1 MKIIIKFVCTLS
13 LLFIYGCS
21 MITPEPEVVITTEPM
36 LTMPDEEG
44 TTDRV
49 ESEDSLDVRQMSN
62 DEYALDEYLIY
73 FDYNKYDLK
82 EDSEKVINSYINYMK
97 KNGSSN
103 IIIEGHA
110 DERGSRAYNLALGE
124 KRADAVKEIFLLNNI
139 SDTRIET
146 VSYGEEKPVVDAYS
160 EESHS
165 LNRRVELKF
174 KK

>member
-1 MKIIIKFVCTLS
+1 MKIIIKFICTLS

-62 DEYALDEYLIY
+62 EEYALDEYLIY

-97 KNGSSN
+97 
-103 IIIEGHA
+103 
-110 DERGSRAYNLALGE
+110 
-124 KRADAVKEIFLLNNI
+124 
-139 SDTRIET
+139 
-146 VSYGEEKPVVDAYS
+146 
-160 EESHS
+160 
-165 LNRRVELKF
+165 
-174 KK
+174 

>member
-110 DERGSRAYNLALGE
+110 DERGSR
-124 KRADAVKEIFLLNNI
+124 
-139 SDTRIET
+139 
-146 VSYGEEKPVVDAYS
+146 P
-160 EESHS
+160 
-165 LNRRVELKF
+165 
-174 KK
+174 